1 MLLAW
6 SQRNRYRRWN
16 NLNNPQ
22 CATYENDIIV
32 HTIQNHWLHY
42 PPHFNRCVF
51 HVFFFVHQKLH
62 VILCE
67 FNAFRRKR
75 FLFHILCACAP
86 YFYFV
91 FLEQTV
97 CRPLEKI
104 ARKTFVQIHRSKQ
117 VYVESQCCCCC
128 CDFDLSDN
136 VFIPCAFV
144 NISIY
149 SIWMYKCTYE
159 IPVKYWHI
167 TKQHQRDLNG
177 SRTLRCEHTCS
188 PCDER

>member
-1 MLLAW
+1 MRRTKTT
-6 SQRNRYRRWN
+6 SSSTRYKIIDSIIRRI
-16 NLNNPQ
+16 LIDV
-22 CATYENDIIV
+22 C
-32 HTIQNHWLHY
+32 
-42 PPHFNRCVF
+42 FMF
-51 HVFFFVHQKLH
+51 FFFVHQKLH

-149 SIWMYKCTYE
+149 SI
-159 IPVKYWHI
+159 
-167 TKQHQRDLNG
+167 
-177 SRTLRCEHTCS
+177 
-188 PCDER
+188 